1 MQLSSQSKFHVKI
14 KFDVFSRCY
23 SSTSSRKLTV
33 PLFFFIDILC
43 FINCWALMAFFSHK
57 NLLLFVKL
65 KKINALFNRL
75 FIKCNKLYKTCIAET
90 SLVSFSIKKEE
101 KKAKLKNSEAFC
113 LKSWKFYWLNYLC
126 TIASNIG
133 LWFDSLAG

>member
-1 MQLSSQSKFHVKI
+1 
-14 KFDVFSRCY
+14 
-23 SSTSSRKLTV
+23 
-33 PLFFFIDILC
+33 
-43 FINCWALMAFFSHK
+43 MAFFSHK

-113 LKSWKFYWLNYLC
+113 LKSWKF
-126 TIASNIG
+126 G
-133 LWFDSLAG
+133 LIICVPSPQILAFGSIRLQAKSEPNEESSSSF